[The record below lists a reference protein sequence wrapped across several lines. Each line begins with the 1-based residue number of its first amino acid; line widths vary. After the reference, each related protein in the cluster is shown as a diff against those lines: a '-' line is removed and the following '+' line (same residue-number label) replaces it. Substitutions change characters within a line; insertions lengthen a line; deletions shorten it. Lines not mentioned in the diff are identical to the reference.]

1 MNEIIKNGGSLFL
14 KLLVAGIM
22 SFFIVIS
29 FSVLAT
35 AVFTENI
42 GYKAYGAVDG
52 GEARE
57 LYTHYYSDG
66 EDTLKAEYEEQG
78 YTVTESSIRS
88 EMSGAGNNL
97 FLTVTQIF
105 CLLITL
111 SFVYPKLWSIGTAD
125 SNLVRFKH
133 KSEDKLKGLKI
144 GAVAVIPQY
153 IVLLCF
159 IAAKAGL
166 YPKLPAVLLK
176 FINPSFWSLI
186 QLIIGKAA
194 SVNELSVISLV
205 LLCLLPLI
213 IPAVA
218 CGSYLLGY
226 KNISIGEKIVYKKK

>member
-1 MNEIIKNGGSLFL
+1 MKLF
-14 KLLVAGIM
+14 VAGIM
-22 SFFIVIS
+22 CFFVVMS

-35 AVFTENI
+35 AAFTENI
-42 GYKAYGAVDG
+42 GYKAYGAEDG
-52 GEARE
+52 GETRE

-88 EMSGAGNNL
+88 EISGVGNTV

-111 SFVYPKLWSIGTAD
+111 SFVYPKLWSIGTTD

-144 GAVAVIPQY
+144 GAVSVIPQY

-166 YPKLPAVLLK
+166 YPKMPAVLLK
-176 FINPSFWSLI
+176 LVNPSFWSLI
-186 QLIIGKAA
+186 QLVIGSAA
-194 SVNELSVISLV
+194 TVGELSVIRLV

-218 CGSYLLGY
+218 CGAYILGY